1 MNVHSRLSSVMLV
14 CKNAIITFWNALW
27 SKNNKQINFITVLF
41 FHTAPLHFMEN
52 KAHIIPLIRPRKVQ
66 YILLKALPRVCMENT
81 ARGGVSRD
89 KYSTRRSRVLYL
101 SRDTSPSAVFF
112 VQTSKGSALG
122 GILYFE

>member
-1 MNVHSRLSSVMLV
+1 M
-14 CKNAIITFWNALW
+14 T
-27 SKNNKQINFITVLF
+27 LF
-41 FHTAPLHFMEN
+41 LRSEQMQKFSLP
-52 KAHIIPLIRPRKVQ
+52 
-66 YILLKALPRVCMENT
+66 YILLKALPQVCMENT